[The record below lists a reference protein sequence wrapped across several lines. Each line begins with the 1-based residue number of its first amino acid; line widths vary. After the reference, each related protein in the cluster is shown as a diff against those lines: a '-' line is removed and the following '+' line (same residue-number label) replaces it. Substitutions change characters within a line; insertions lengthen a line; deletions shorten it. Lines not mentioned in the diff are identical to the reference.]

1 MEHVVLTDN
10 DRFSGI
16 ENEELLNSE
25 ENISKQFEM
34 TFGTTINDY
43 MPEDIKPY
51 LEFDLSI
58 DQQRERLSEWRI
70 KHSFKDIEFKRT
82 LTDNIEQQEKLN
94 SFRVS
99 RRQRKKSM
107 AIEKKKSLANWFNIS
122 RVEEVTKDQ
131 EKDLLALKMRRVW
144 NPKQFYKRSSG
155 QNSNSDKDQFFEIG
169 TIQENPSDFYSGRL
183 VKRERKQ
190 TMLDE
195 LMADAQLQAFNKRK
209 INTVMSK
216 NSRIKRLQA
225 RKFKRKLR
233 KQREEKANRFERMR
247 PSPHQRANIFKTFEL

>member
-1 MEHVVLTDN
+1 MDDN
-10 DRFSGI
+10 
-16 ENEELLNSE
+16 

-43 MPEDIKPY
+43 MPEDTKPY
-51 LEFDLSI
+51 LEFDLPP
-58 DQQRERLSEWRI
+58 DQQRERLNEWQI
-70 KHSFKDIEFKRT
+70 KHSSKDIKFKCT
-82 LTDNIEQQEKLN
+82 IAEDIEQQERLKP
-94 SFRVS
+94 FRVS
-99 RRQRKKSM
+99 RRQRKKLM
-107 AIEKKKSLANWFNIS
+107 AIEKKKTLANWFDIS
-122 RVEEVTKDQ
+122 RVEELTKDQ

-155 QNSNSDKDQFFEIG
+155 QNSSSDHKDQYFEIG
-169 TIQENPSDFYSGRL
+169 TIQENPSDFYGGRL
-183 VKRERKQ
+183 VRRERKQ

-209 INTVMSK
+209 VNSVISK

-233 KQREEKANRFERMR
+233 KQKEEKANRFERMR